1 MKNVKRILSIVL
13 CIVLMLSSAPV
24 LNLGLFKTDAAAVSY
39 AKKHEKEYY
48 LPSGTTFISHLVMGY
63 GKKKAQNG
71 KNVVTNMNKSIKN
84 GQ

>member
-48 LPSGTTFISHLVMGY
+48 YAEGTKFIQYLAAGFSS
-63 GKKKAQNG
+63 KSDKKARG
-71 KNVVTNMNKSIKN
+71 VVTGADIT
-84 GQ
+84 